1 MIAKNPLISNGLHIS
16 DTDCDCKMVLATAQ
30 LRNAVSSPLPFS
42 FLLPLSRG
50 LSPSLGVVN
59 GNYWAISP
67 MRLRLPVADED
78 VLS

>member
-16 DTDCDCKMVLATAQ
+16 DTDCDCIMVLATAQ

-42 FLLPLSRG
+42 LVLPLLRG
-50 LSPSLGVVN
+50 LSLGVAN